1 MPDPD
6 AFTQLGYLAVLA
18 GAFLEGEVVVFLA
31 GLAAQNGY
39 LSLPA
44 VIGLACLGAFLGDQ
58 LFYFIGRRYGN
69 RLLAR
74 FPRLAARAPRVQAM
88 LRRWDVLAI
97 VLVRFAYG
105 IRMAGPIV
113 IGGCGIPAWRVAL
126 FNLIGVLLWAPL
138 VAGLGYFAGQVVQQ
152 WIGRLPHPG
161 LVLPAALVF
170 VVAGAW
176 LLFSRSRSASRRR
189 PTSSAGPG

>member
-1 MPDPD
+1 MTRAGSVNMPALPD
-6 AFTQLGYLAVLA
+6 ALEQLGYLALFL
-18 GAFLEGEVVVFLA
+18 GAFLEGETVVFLA
-31 GLAAQNGY
+31 GIAAHHGY

-44 VIGLACLGAFLGDQ
+44 VIGVAACAGFLGDQ
-58 LFYFIGRRYGN
+58 CFYFIGRRYGN
-69 RLLAR
+69 RILAR

-97 VLVRFAYG
+97 VLMRFAYG

-113 IGGCGIPAWRVAL
+113 IGSCGIPAWRVAL

-138 VAGLGYFAGQVVQQ
+138 VAGLGYFAGQLVQQ

-161 LVLPAALVF
+161 IVLPAALLLVF
-170 VVAGAW
+170 LSAW
-176 LLFSRSRSASRRR
+176 LLLRRR
-189 PTSSAGPG
+189 RIAR